1 MMETAVFVLKVIG
14 IVLALL
20 LAVVLVLLFLALF
33 CRVRYDL
40 AVDAGETITGKAR
53 FRWLWFVVR
62 FSVVYDDGDTMWVL
76 RILGIPIKR
85 KKATGTERKEEPEKE
100 SGSEKASGKKKKKA
114 AKNKKKA
121 EKNTRSM
128 ESEDVKSEDSS
139 LSVAELSEKNL
150 EPQEELREKGESGEK
165 VHGQETVWDRIA
177 CKFAKI
183 FAKIRGFLLKIRG
196 IFDTIR
202 NIGKK
207 AAGFIRD
214 LPELLRS
221 MREKKESVVSFLKDK
236 HVRAFLKLS
245 KTQLG
250 CLLVHLKPKKAQ
262 GYVRFGTGNPASTGQ
277 ILGAAAMA
285 YPLYASWLH
294 VVPEFEEKHFSGYL
308 KARGKIQLFR
318 VILIGKRWFL
328 ADTSKR
334 CLNKWNKLK
343 EELTNGR

>member
-1 MMETAVFVLKVIG
+1 MMETVIFVLKVIG

-20 LAVVLVLLFLALF
+20 LAVMLVLLMLALF

-62 FSVVYDDGDTMWVL
+62 FSVIYNDGDTMWVL
-76 RILGIPIKR
+76 RVLGIPIKR
-85 KKATGTERKEEPEKE
+85 KKA
-100 SGSEKASGKKKKKA
+100 
-114 AKNKKKA
+114 
-121 EKNTRSM
+121 EKNTKPVD
-128 ESEDVKSEDSS
+128 SEDMKSEDSN
-139 LSVAELSEKNL
+139 LSGAESEEKNL
-150 EPQEELREKGESGEK
+150 ESREKLSEIGEELREKEESEEE
-165 VHGQETVWDRIA
+165 VHEQETVWDRIA

-183 FAKIRGFLLKIRG
+183 FAKIREFLLKIQG

-207 AAGFIRD
+207 AVGFIKD
-214 LPELLRS
+214 LPGLLRS
-221 MREKKESVVSFLKDK
+221 MREKKDAVVSFLKDK

-250 CLLVHLKPKKAQ
+250 CLLVHLKPQKAQ
-262 GYVRFGTGNPASTGQ
+262 GFIRFGTGNPASTGQ

-285 YPLYASWLH
+285 YPLYASWLQ

-308 KARGKIQLFR
+308 KAKGKIRLFR